1 MPRFHMHIRHA
12 DKLLEDW
19 EGEEFPSLVEARTEA
34 VMAAREL
41 MAAEV
46 ASGKKP
52 TPKCSSFEIVDE
64 SGRIVLVVP
73 FEEAID

>member
-12 DKLLEDW
+12 DELIEDG

-34 VMAAREL
+34 VKAAREL
-41 MAAEV
+41 MAAQI

-52 TPKCSSFEIVDE
+52 KHSSFEIADE
-64 SGRIVLVVP
+64 SGRVVLVMP
-73 FEEAID
+73 FEEAIE

>member
-1 MPRFHMHIRHA
+1 LT
-12 DKLLEDW
+12 D
-19 EGEEFPSLVEARTEA
+19 ARTEA

-41 MAAEV
+41 MAAAV

-52 TPKCSSFEIVDE
+52 KGSRFEIADE
-64 SGRIVLVVP
+64 SGRIVLVMP